1 MWNAIFMECHTGW
14 TKNVGEMEFFHIRV
28 SLAGKQRG
36 HVLCC
41 KDWITMPVKWNFLG
55 VVNQD
60 WIKNAAGMEF
70 CLGC

>member
-14 TKNVGEMEFFHIRV
+14 TKNVGEMEF
-28 SLAGKQRG
+28 SLG
-36 HVLCC
+36 CC
-41 KDWITMPVKWNFLG
+41 QDWITMSVKWNFLG
-55 VVNQD
+55 VVKQD